1 MKILF
6 ADALPEFY
14 IDILRQRGDE
24 CVVEP
29 DISAEDLPNALEGID
44 VLVVRSTKVTA
55 EAIASSDQLSLIV
68 RSGAGTNT
76 IDCQAAADAGI
87 YVCNVPG
94 TNSVAVAELTLG
106 LLLAI
111 DRHIADCVVDL
122 RNGQWNKKKY
132 SEADGL
138 LGKTLG
144 IIGVGEIG
152 LAVAERA
159 RSFGM
164 SVIAVRNPNRRVDI
178 ESRIRSVGIRLVD
191 DQETLLSESDVV
203 SIHVPGGGSTEGLVD
218 ANFLNQMK
226 DGSVLLNTSRGE
238 VVDEKALLN
247 ALETKNMRAGL
258 DVFCDEPKAG
268 TSQFNSS
275 LASHPRVVGSHHIG
289 ASTKQAQDATSN
301 GTIEVIEGYRN
312 GEVINCVNM
321 ATSRIGTASI
331 TVRHFDQVG
340 VLAEVFRVL
349 RNAKINVQTV
359 KNNVFLGANSAVAV
373 LDVSGELTPEIC
385 EELRG
390 LEHVIQIQ
398 VAEHE

>member
-191 DQETLLSESDVV
+191 DQETLLSESDAV

-373 LDVSGELTPEIC
+373 LDVSGELTPEIY

>member
-6 ADALPEFY
+6 ADALPEFH

-191 DQETLLSESDVV
+191 DQETLLSESDAV

-268 TSQFNSS
+268 TSQFDSS